1 MEVSMKKGLYFAL
14 AVILMITIFSCVGCG
29 GYIPDWGPR
38 NIKFT
43 PGSGKVG
50 DIVTITGE
58 NFFELENMEL
68 YKNNRQ
74 EFINKFGDINPL
86 VYFNVNL
93 YTEVT
98 DILQLHIEGEECI
111 EYISFD
117 TNKIVCKVPEGAKS
131 GKIWVNGYY
140 AGGGMDLHHPSEE
153 EFIVY
158 DETGDIV
165 R

>member
-14 AVILMITIFSCVGCG
+14 AVILMITIFSCVGCC
-29 GYIPDWGPR
+29 GYVPDWGPR

-131 GKIWVNGYY
+131 GKIWVNGCYT
-140 AGGGMDLHHPSEE
+140 AAFKELHQPSEE

>member
-1 MEVSMKKGLYFAL
+1 MKK
-14 AVILMITIFSCVGCG
+14 ILLFLNITFILIISCENIGHS
-29 GYIPDWGPR
+29 YIPDWGPN
-38 NIKFT
+38 NIKFS
-43 PGSGKVG
+43 PVSGKAG

-68 YKNNRQ
+68 YKNDRQ
-74 EFINKFGDINPL
+74 AFIDKFSDNLPL
-86 VYFNVNL
+86 VYFNVNI

-98 DILQLHIEGEECI
+98 TILQLHIEGEECI

-117 TNKIVCKVPEGAKS
+117 TNKIVCKVPEGAKT

-140 AGGGMDLHHPSEE
+140 AAGGIDLHHPSEE

-158 DETGDIV
+158 DESGDIV